1 MGLIYHQVNS
11 YIEDNEFDMVS
22 QEILLSGAF
31 CKWSD
36 RGAFRL

>member
-22 QEILLSGAF
+22 QEILLSWCF
-31 CKWSD
+31 
-36 RGAFRL
+36 L